1 MQKLIIGCGYLGG
14 RVADI
19 WTAQGHHVHA
29 LTRST
34 VRANELSHRGIIP
47 IIGDL
52 CDLALRPDL
61 PAVETVLFAVGYEK
75 DSGHTRRQVQLTG
88 LQNVLARV
96 ADADRLVY
104 ISSSSVYGQSAG
116 EWVDEASDCF
126 PVQPGGISCLETE
139 RWLMSAIPDR
149 ANIAQA
155 NVLRL
160 SGIYGPNRLLSRIE
174 TLRSGETLS
183 GSGTEWLNL
192 IHVDDAA
199 ATVIACELHGKPSQT
214 YLVSDDQP
222 ISRAEYYGLLAS
234 LVGAPPPRFDPN
246 SSPSRGSGGIN
257 KRCRNKRLREELQ
270 VTLQF
275 STITA
280 GLPSA
285 LAASAVPPSGWA
297 QRSTE

>member
-19 WTAQGHHVHA
+19 WIAQGHQVHA
-29 LTRST
+29 LTRSSE
-34 VRANELSHRGIIP
+34 RAIEFSRRGITP

-52 CDLALRPDL
+52 CDLASLPDL
-61 PAVETVLFAVGYEK
+61 PAVETILFAVGYEK
-75 DSGHTRRQVQLTG
+75 ASGRSRQQVQLAG

-96 ADADRLVY
+96 TSANRLVY

-116 EWVDEASDCF
+116 EWVDETSDCR

-139 RWLMSAIPDR
+139 RWLMSAIPESP
-149 ANIAQA
+149 NVAQA

-160 SGIYGPNRLLSRIE
+160 SGIYGPDRLLSRIE
-174 TLRSGETLS
+174 SLRSGDTLS

-199 ATVIACELHGKPSQT
+199 AAVIACELHGRPNQA
-214 YLVSDDQP
+214 YLVSDDRP
-222 ISRAEYYGLLAS
+222 ISRADYYGLLAS
-234 LVGAPPPRFDPN
+234 LVGAPPPRFDPGSN
-246 SSPSRGSGGIN
+246 PSRGSGGLN
-257 KRCRNKRLREELQ
+257 KKCCNKRLRDELQ

-275 STITA
+275 PTITA
-280 GLPSA
+280 GLPHALVESA
-285 LAASAVPPSGWA
+285 GLPSGPTS
-297 QRSTE
+297 RPTE

>member
-1 MQKLIIGCGYLGG
+1 MQKLIVGCGYLGG

-19 WTAQGHHVHA
+19 WIAQGHQVHA
-29 LTRST
+29 LTRSSE
-34 VRANELSHRGIIP
+34 RATEFSRRGINP

-52 CDLALRPDL
+52 CDLASLPDL
-61 PAVETVLFAVGYEK
+61 PAVETILFAVGYEK
-75 DSGHTRRQVQLTG
+75 SSRRTRQQVQLTG

-96 ADADRLVY
+96 ASADRLVY

-116 EWVDEASDCF
+116 EWVDETSDCQ

-139 RWLMSAIPDR
+139 RWLMSAIPDSTSVTR
-149 ANIAQA
+149 A

-160 SGIYGPNRLLSRIE
+160 SGIYGPDRLLSRIE
-174 TLRSGETLS
+174 SLRSGEALS

-199 ATVIACELHGKPSQT
+199 VAVIACELHGKPNQT
-214 YLVSDDQP
+214 FLVSDDQP
-222 ISRAEYYGLLAS
+222 ISRADYYGLLAS
-234 LVGAPPPRFDPN
+234 LVGAPSPRFDPGGN
-246 SSPSRGSGGIN
+246 PSRGSGGIN

-275 STITA
+275 PTITV
-280 GLPSA
+280 GLPHA
-285 LAASAVPPSGWA
+285 LAASLSGPTP
-297 QRSTE
+297 RPTE